1 MRHGASVAVG
11 NAPPSWKGRVMTEM
25 RPVSIPGGTVVAAAA
40 GSGDTVVLVQTALL
54 ADGFLPL
61 SGSLVR
67 AGHHVVLYHRRGY
80 GESSAVGA
88 EGSVH
93 QDAEDCRALLSR
105 IGLNRPHVVS
115 ASYGAAVALELAASW
130 PQEVQSLTLIEPPPV
145 IAPAVAAE
153 FLAANSAIMAL
164 YRKDGPDVALDSF
177 LSKLVGARWRAMFEQ
192 WLPGSVEQMTR
203 DSDAFFQHDV
213 PALIEWRFDD
223 HDAARITCPVMYV
236 GGSASGRWFAAV
248 RRQVRSWFPAAE
260 DALLHDAD
268 HNLVLAHTDQV
279 STAVAGF
286 IGRQSSGER
295 GLDHPRE

>member
-1 MRHGASVAVG
+1 MAADAGVG
-11 NAPPSWKGRVMTEM
+11 DN
-25 RPVSIPGGTVVAAAA
+25 
-40 GSGDTVVLVQTALL
+40 VVLVQTALL
-54 ADGFLPL
+54 ADEFVPL

-153 FLAANSAIMAL
+153 FLAANSTIMAS
-164 YRKDGPDVALDSF
+164 YREDGPDVALESF
-177 LSKLVGARWRAMFEQ
+177 LSELVGAGWRAMFEQ
-192 WLPGSVEQMTR
+192 WLPGSVEQVTR
-203 DSDAFFQHDV
+203 DAETFFQYDI
-213 PALIEWRFDD
+213 PALTKWRFDD
-223 HDAARITCPVMYV
+223 RDAARITCPVMYV
-236 GGSASGRWFAAV
+236 GGAASGRWFAAA
-248 RRQVRSWFPAAE
+248 RLQIRSWFPAAE
-260 DALLHDAD
+260 DVLLHDAD
-268 HNLVLAHTDQV
+268 HNLVLTHSDQV
-279 STAVAGF
+279 ATVVASF
-286 IGRQSSGER
+286 VGRQMSGEC
-295 GLDHPRE
+295 GPDHPRK